1 MNEKD
6 EEIIKKFQNI
16 DKAKEDIINIEKFE
30 EIYSN
35 FQIKNI
41 SPKIP
46 KIIKDEEPS
55 SIMMNDDNN
64 FLDDNNFFDK
74 NLTYFIDGN
83 QFLGLDKSNEKE
95 NSKDNNKSSRTH
107 FESKKEALSQKR
119 LQKKIQRNL
128 ENKKGDKII
137 NEKEIKRKRF
147 IQMIE
152 IIKKNKPK
160 RKKSL
165 EKSHIS
171 KIYNS
176 KYIKNKKDYQHNRK
190 KSMKDIYQ
198 YIYGIKEDDIS
209 LSTDKRGNIKNAFQR
224 LYNQGFYVKNK
235 SQINIIENI
244 NKIKKESK
252 RENISQKSKQILGLS
267 KDKKTEIKYE
277 KNNIYKPIKTN
288 MESSYKKFS
297 FHPKISES
305 TKKLVKNKEK
315 SYMRISKSKTKKKI
329 EFKKRSISK
338 EKYEKIL
345 KRINFLYLDGVEKLK
360 KKKKLKSCPPSENAF
375 IEFKENSSNID
386 LNKIINLKNK
396 QNSRNIYYN
405 QIQWKKK
412 LLLENENKKKIEEDI
427 KNRDCSFKPQI
438 NKKSIKYLF
447 QKKIDDNIKTKTNK
461 NFNSYSLNKSLK
473 SFKISPK
480 RYFLI
485 NKNGYDNDMNNNIVS
500 KIKEK
505 VKEDKMKST
514 LIQRKAYNLEKF
526 FHNKYI

>member
-83 QFLGLDKSNEKE
+83 QFFGLDKSNEKE

-137 NEKEIKRKRF
+137 NEKEIKRKKF

-338 EKYEKIL
+338 EK
-345 KRINFLYLDGVEKLK
+345 
-360 KKKKLKSCPPSENAF
+360 
-375 IEFKENSSNID
+375 
-386 LNKIINLKNK
+386 
-396 QNSRNIYYN
+396 
-405 QIQWKKK
+405 
-412 LLLENENKKKIEEDI
+412 
-427 KNRDCSFKPQI
+427 
-438 NKKSIKYLF
+438 
-447 QKKIDDNIKTKTNK
+447 
-461 NFNSYSLNKSLK
+461 
-473 SFKISPK
+473 
-480 RYFLI
+480 
-485 NKNGYDNDMNNNIVS
+485 
-500 KIKEK
+500 
-505 VKEDKMKST
+505 
-514 LIQRKAYNLEKF
+514 
-526 FHNKYI
+526 